1 MKPSPLPCLEFL
13 PSYPASGGLDLEV
26 YADAWAELETERARV
41 MAEDAESEDED
52 EGDDEAKARLE
63 QLEDERDA
71 ALEAFERAVEPYLR
85 FGLPKRK
92 KRVAA

>member
-13 PSYPASGGLDLEV
+13 PSYPTSGGLDLEV

-41 MAEDAESEDED
+41 MAEEAESEA
-52 EGDDEAKARLE
+52 EGDEAAIDRLGN
-63 QLEDERDA
+63 LEDERDA